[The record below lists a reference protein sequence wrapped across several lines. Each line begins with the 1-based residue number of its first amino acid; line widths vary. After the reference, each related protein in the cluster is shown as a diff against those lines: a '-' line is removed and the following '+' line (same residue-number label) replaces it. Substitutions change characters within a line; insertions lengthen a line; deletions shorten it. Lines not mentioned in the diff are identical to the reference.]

1 MILHGVGCGLS
12 KGSDLVWSRWMFVE
26 VEKLK
31 LIFHLQSLLV
41 VSWVIGVIGW
51 SLRGVESTLGKY
63 TQTHMHT
70 FKKKHNT
77 PTSTC

>member
-1 MILHGVGCGLS
+1 MYS
-12 KGSDLVWSRWMFVE
+12 WSRGGEVE

-51 SLRGVESTLGKY
+51 SFKGGGEYLRKI
-63 TQTHMHT
+63 HT
-70 FKKKHNT
+70 NSHAHI
-77 PTSTC
+77 

>member
-51 SLRGVESTLGKY
+51 SFKGGGEYLRKI
-63 TQTHMHT
+63 HT
-70 FKKKHNT
+70 NSHAHI
-77 PTSTC
+77 